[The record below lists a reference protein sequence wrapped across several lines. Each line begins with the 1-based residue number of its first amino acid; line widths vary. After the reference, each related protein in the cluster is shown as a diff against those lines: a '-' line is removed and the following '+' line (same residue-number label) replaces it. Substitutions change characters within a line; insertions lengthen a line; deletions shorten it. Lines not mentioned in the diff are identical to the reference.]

1 MKRHLSALLLIMCLI
16 LSAGSAGAAA
26 GDLQSEF
33 ARAQQARQAG
43 DQARA
48 AAILSQLARRGDLG
62 KEKRSEI
69 LVLRGVVW
77 QELHE
82 FYRAI
87 SDFARAAQLTPNWP
101 EPHNNLAWVLA
112 TCWNPDYRNGALAL
126 QHAQKADQL
135 LPNHPDVLDTLAAAY
150 AETGRFD
157 EAAATQERSIALM
170 AKEGRASAGLENARL
185 RLSYYQA
192 QKPWRDQTP
201 PRP

>member
-1 MKRHLSALLLIMCLI
+1 MTRHFSALLLILCLT
-16 LSAGSAGAAA
+16 LPALAAA
-26 GDLQSEF
+26 GDFPSEM
-33 ARAQQARQAG
+33 ARAQEARQAG

-48 AAILSQLARRGDLG
+48 VVILSQLVKRGGLG
-62 KEKRSEI
+62 KEKLSEV

-87 SDFARAAQLTPNWP
+87 SDFARAAELTPNWP

-135 LPNHPDVLDTLAAAY
+135 LPDNPDVLDTLAAAY
-150 AETGRFD
+150 AEVGRYD
-157 EAAATQERSIALM
+157 QAAAIQERSIALM

-185 RLSYYQA
+185 RLSAYQS

>member
-1 MKRHLSALLLIMCLI
+1 MKRPLSTLLLILCLS
-16 LSAGSAGAAA
+16 LAFTVARAAA
-26 GDLQSEF
+26 GELEAQLD
-33 ARAQQARQAG
+33 RAQQLRQAG
-43 DQARA
+43 DQVRA
-48 AAILSQLARRGDLG
+48 AAILSQLVKRDKLG
-62 KEKRSEI
+62 KEKLSEV

-87 SDFARAAQLTPNWP
+87 SDFARAAELTPNWP

-150 AETGRFD
+150 AETGRFA
-157 EAAATQERSIALM
+157 EAATTQERSIGLLEKQGR
-170 AKEGRASAGLENARL
+170 KEALENARL

-201 PRP
+201 PRL